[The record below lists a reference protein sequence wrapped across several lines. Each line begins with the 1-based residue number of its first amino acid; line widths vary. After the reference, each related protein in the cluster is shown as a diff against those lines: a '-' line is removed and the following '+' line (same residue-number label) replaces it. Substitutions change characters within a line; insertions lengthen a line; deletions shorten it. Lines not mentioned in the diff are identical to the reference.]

1 MNASAHDLAA
11 ILPPGFTMGVATAAF
26 QIEGALDEDGRGPSG
41 WDVFAAQPGMIV
53 NDHSPAIATDHYH
66 RMPEDVALMKE
77 LGVDSYRFSLSWPR
91 IQPGG
96 SGPVNPKG
104 LDFYDRLIDLLL
116 ANGITPMATL
126 YHWDTPLEL
135 DEAGGWMNRDTAY
148 RLGEFA
154 AIAAAAYGDRVARW
168 VTINEPATVSANG
181 YMLGLHSPGEAH
193 MLRAL
198 PSVHH
203 QLLGHGLAMQALR
216 AAKVPGEIGLTNVYS
231 PMVPASINPLDKV
244 SAGLMD
250 MAQNRLYADPV
261 LLGKYPDAIRAA
273 TFFSS
278 FSPSSEDLEL
288 ISQPLDFYGLNYYMP
303 TRVGAGPGDGT
314 MPEGMAEAMGNDLN
328 GGAGTPFHIQSFPD
342 TEITAYGWPI
352 KPDYMAVAL
361 AEMAERYPELPPVY
375 ITEGGASFEDLEIH
389 DADGRLIVPDE
400 RRVRYLAEH
409 LQAAIEAT
417 SPGGAAESIDLRG
430 YYVWSLLDNFEWSA
444 GYKQQFGLL
453 HVDRDTMVRTPKAS
467 FHWLREL
474 LAARNRTESGAET
487 GTTAGVA
494 ETETAAETGTT
505 PGSAAETG
513 STAGSGS
520 PAAGAPA
527 AG

>member
-1 MNASAHDLAA
+1 MNASARDLAA
-11 ILPPGFTMGVATAAF
+11 LLPADFTLGVATAAF

-41 WDVFAAQPGMIV
+41 WDMFAAKPGTIV
-53 NDHSPAIATDHYH
+53 NDHSPAIACDHYH

-77 LGVDSYRFSLSWPR
+77 LGIDSYRFSLSWPR

-96 SGPVNPKG
+96 TGPVNPKG

-116 ANGITPMATL
+116 ANGISPMATL

-181 YMLGLHSPGEAH
+181 YMLGVHSPGESH
-193 MLRAL
+193 MLKAL

-231 PMVPASINPLDKV
+231 PMVPASGNPLDKV

-261 LLGKYPDAIRAA
+261 LLGKYPDAVRAA

-278 FSPSSEDLEL
+278 FSPSSEDMEL

-303 TRVGAGPGDGT
+303 TRVAAGPGEGT
-314 MPEGMAEAMGNDLN
+314 VPKGMAEAMGNDLN
-328 GGAGTPFHIQSFPD
+328 GDGSATPFHVQSFPD

-389 DADGRLIVPDE
+389 DAEGRLIVPDE

-409 LQAAIEAT
+409 IGAAIEAT
-417 SPGGAAESIDLRG
+417 SPGGAAESIDLKG
-430 YYVWSLLDNFEWSA
+430 YYVWSLMDNFEWSA

-467 FHWLREL
+467 YYWLREL
-474 LAARNRTESGAET
+474 MAARNKGEAAAEGAGAPDAASSAVDVET
-487 GTTAGVA
+487 PADRA
-494 ETETAAETGTT
+494 ETAAGT
-505 PGSAAETG
+505 AAE
-513 STAGSGS
+513 S
-520 PAAGAPA
+520 PAAG
-527 AG
+527 